1 MAGWVS
7 ISDYEYPE
15 GLRNSP
21 NPPRILFYKG
31 NWRPEIFDNCLAV
44 VGSRK
49 MSLYGKK
56 VVSEII
62 SVLSKK
68 ITIVSGFMTG
78 VDMEAHVQ
86 ALKFGLSTIAVMPCG
101 IDLIHPRGNDF
112 TYNEIIKKNGLIM
125 SEYESLFQPK
135 IWTYPRR
142 NRIVAGLSKAVLVIE
157 ASVNSGSLIT
167 ARLANSCKRKVFV
180 IPGSIF
186 SNLTE
191 GKVQISKDFAEFI
204 YSGLEIN
211 EFFNFFED
219 SVSSKSSIEKREN
232 TNEILRALENDS
244 MAVDDLSR
252 KLGREVSDINRELT
266 ILLLKNEVTEK
277 EGKFY
282 AC

>member
-7 ISDYEYPE
+7 ISDCEYPE
-15 GLRNSP
+15 ILKNSP
-21 NPPRILFYKG
+21 NPPKILFYKG
-31 NWRPEIFDNCLAV
+31 NWRPEIFNNCLAV

-62 SVLSKK
+62 STLSKK

-78 VDMEAHVQ
+78 IDMEAHTQ
-86 ALKFGLSTIAVMPCG
+86 ALNFGLNTIAVMPCG
-101 IDLIHPRGNDF
+101 IDLVHPRGNES
-112 TYNEIIKKNGLIM
+112 TYKAILNEGGLIT
-125 SEYESLFQPK
+125 SEYDGTFQPK

-142 NRIVAGLSKAVLVIE
+142 NRIVAGLSKAVLVVE
-157 ASVNSGSLIT
+157 ASINSGSLIT
-167 ARLANSCKRKVFV
+167 AKLANSCNRKVFV
-180 IPGSIF
+180 VPGSIF
-186 SNLTE
+186 SSLTE
-191 GKVQISKDFAEFI
+191 GKVQIGKDFAEFI

-219 SVSSKSSIEKREN
+219 SVSSKSSIRKREN
-232 TNEILRALENDS
+232 TNEILRALENDP

-266 ILLLKNEVTEK
+266 ILLLKNEVMEK

>member
-15 GLRNSP
+15 ILRNSP
-21 NPPRILFYKG
+21 NPPKTLFYKG
-31 NWRPEIFDNCLAV
+31 SWRPEIFNNCLAI

-56 VVSEII
+56 LYRKLFLFCLKNYHCIW
-62 SVLSKK
+62 LYD
-68 ITIVSGFMTG
+68 G
-78 VDMEAHVQ
+78 VDMEAHIQ
-86 ALKFGLSTIAVMPCG
+86 ALKFGLNTIAVMPCR

-112 TYNEIIKKNGLIM
+112 TYNEIIKNNGLIM

-180 IPGSIF
+180 VPGSIF

-211 EFFNFFED
+211 EF
-219 SVSSKSSIEKREN
+219 SISLK
-232 TNEILRALENDS
+232 ILFLIK
-244 MAVDDLSR
+244 VL
-252 KLGREVSDINRELT
+252 
-266 ILLLKNEVTEK
+266 
-277 EGKFY
+277 
-282 AC
+282 